1 MASTKSI
8 HQIGLQLVTIGP
20 ISTSNS
26 QIHNCVSATKDGLL
40 LEDSKIDG
48 SYVISLL
55 KWIVEKLEYLV

>member
-55 KWIVEKLEYLV
+55 K